1 MIDPHIN
8 LPKETRLIHAESWK
22 KGSIDN
28 QKSHEIKLKNIIIM
42 QLSSASEIGRAGL
55 AALVEH
61 DAEID
66 GEVHPNAKHI
76 RFNGRAE
83 ADGSVEIGDP
93 R

>member
-1 MIDPHIN
+1 
-8 LPKETRLIHAESWK
+8 
-22 KGSIDN
+22 
-28 QKSHEIKLKNIIIM
+28 M
-42 QLSSASEIGRAGL
+42 QLSSASEVGRAGL